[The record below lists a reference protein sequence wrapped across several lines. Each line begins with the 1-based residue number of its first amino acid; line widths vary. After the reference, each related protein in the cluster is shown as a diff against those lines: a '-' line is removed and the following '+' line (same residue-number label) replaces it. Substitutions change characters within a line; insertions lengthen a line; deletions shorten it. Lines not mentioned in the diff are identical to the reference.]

1 VDEVGGQIMAIHY
14 VTIKGR
20 IKNGKLEDIQ
30 LPPNTTD
37 GEVEIQ
43 IPTVEED
50 ADNQSLTEDFKF
62 EAVPSDQI
70 VVGGWED
77 SGITDS
83 VEWVTEMRRKQRE
96 ERQ

>member
-1 VDEVGGQIMAIHY
+1 MAIHY

-20 IKNGKLEDIQ
+20 IKDGKLEDIHI
-30 LPPNTTD
+30 PPNTPD

-43 IPTVEED
+43 IPVLEED
-50 ADNQSLTEDFKF
+50 SDNQLLIDNFKF

-70 VVGGWED
+70 VVGGWEN
-77 SGITDS
+77 SGIKDG
-83 VEWVTEMRRKQRE
+83 VEWVAEMRRKQRE

>member
-1 VDEVGGQIMAIHY
+1 LLA
-14 VTIKGR
+14 
-20 IKNGKLEDIQ
+20 
-30 LPPNTTD
+30 
-37 GEVEIQ
+37 
-43 IPTVEED
+43 
-50 ADNQSLTEDFKF
+50 EDFKF

-77 SGITDS
+77 LGITDS

>member
-1 VDEVGGQIMAIHY
+1 MAIHY

-37 GEVEIQ
+37 GEIEIQ
-43 IPTVEED
+43 IPTFDEEP
-50 ADNQSLTEDFKF
+50 DNQLLIEAFNF
-62 EAVPSDQI
+62 EAVPSDQLI
-70 VVGGWED
+70 VGGWED
-77 SGITDS
+77 VGIIDS
-83 VEWVTEMRRKQRE
+83 VEWVNEMRRKQRE

>member
-1 VDEVGGQIMAIHY
+1 MTIHY

-20 IKNGKLEDIQ
+20 IKNGKLEDIHI
-30 LPPNTTD
+30 PPNTPD
-37 GEVEIQ
+37 GDIEIH
-43 IPTVEED
+43 IPTLEED
-50 ADNQSLTEDFKF
+50 LTNQLLAEDFKF
-62 EAVPSDQI
+62 EAVPSDQL

-77 SGITDS
+77 LRIPDS

>member
-1 VDEVGGQIMAIHY
+1 MAIHY

-20 IKNGKLEDIQ
+20 IKDGKLEDIHI
-30 LPPNTTD
+30 PPNTPD

-43 IPTVEED
+43 IPTIEEESD
-50 ADNQSLTEDFKF
+50 DQLLSEYFKF

-70 VVGGWED
+70 IVGGWED
-77 SGITDS
+77 LEITDS
-83 VEWVTEMRRKQRE
+83 VEWVSEMRRKQRE

>member
-1 VDEVGGQIMAIHY
+1 MAIHY

-20 IKNGKLEDIQ
+20 IKDGKLEDIR

-37 GEVEIQ
+37 GEVELQ
-43 IPTVEED
+43 IPTIEED
-50 ADNQSLTEDFKF
+50 ADIELSTEDFKF

-77 SGITDS
+77 LGITDS
-83 VEWVTEMRRKQRE
+83 VEWVAEMRRKQRE

>member
-1 VDEVGGQIMAIHY
+1 MAIHY

-20 IKNGKLEDIQ
+20 IKDGKLEDIHI
-30 LPPNTTD
+30 PPNTPD

-43 IPTVEED
+43 IPALEEND
-50 ADNQSLTEDFKF
+50 LADQLLKEGFKF
-62 EAVPSDQI
+62 GVVPSDQL

-77 SGITDS
+77 GEMVES
-83 VEWVTEMRRKQRE
+83 VEWVAEMRRKQRE